1 MPGRP
6 LKRLRI
12 KQRRQVLSP
21 TRFNLAYNLA
31 MRSNP
36 TSLFIAAMAFG
47 IAPGFVYAQNASGSA
62 GQTSSPSTRIA
73 PVVATPSNRAYQSV
87 LMAQLLG
94 PAQPEIRQTP
104 PTVPATPLPPLP
116 STSPPLSTNS
126 APPVSAQVGKPA
138 SAPPTAQGQAAR
150 VLATPARTAPVRNNI
165 VLDADTVEQGDT
177 SGVIIATGN
186 VVATNAGRVVRAN
199 RLVYDQNSGVVT
211 ATGNVTVVEADG
223 STTVAE
229 QLTLDD
235 ALNTGV
241 INNFAARFPDGS
253 VVAANGAVRR
263 AGDRNFLTR
272 AIYTACQV
280 CQDGKSKPT
289 WAVRARRAMQDQRSE
304 TLVYNDVVL
313 EIKGVPILYVP
324 YFQHGDPSVG
334 RRSGLLQPKPGE
346 SSRMGLFWEQ
356 PYLWVIDPYSELT
369 IAPIITQR
377 VNPILQ
383 LDYRRKFYSGSLE
396 VRTSGT
402 YERFFNKEEKF
413 GEADYR
419 SYIFAEGRFE
429 IAEGWDWGLG
439 VESASDEGYTTRYG
453 LPQYGTKAESE
464 TSPII
469 RAFPAR
475 LLSQLYLEG
484 VHDRQFLRIL
494 TLKIQDIG
502 GFERRKAVPFV
513 APLVEGEKSWS
524 IGPMNGQ
531 LRARGSGVYL
541 SRGGSRLDSGR
552 VSGTLD
558 WQGRSV
564 FGPGLVVQ
572 SEAMARTDYFNYKNT
587 QSVGRLTDSESFS
600 RTLGAAGVTVSW
612 PLQRLG
618 QNLNWTI
625 EPKLSVVYASDANE
639 QARVIQEETA
649 AFELDSTGLFRLDG
663 ASGFDQWEAGGRV
676 TAGVKFSVETADIN
690 DAPSRASLFVGLRQR
705 SESNPFAARSSN
717 LDKKTSDWMTEVE
730 LAHRNNFS
738 LTGRVRLDS
747 DTGKLV
753 RAEVASRLS
762 FWRFESNVRY
772 HELPKSV
779 VGPDRVNREVEG
791 TFKFRLNKNFTA
803 FSSTQYDIL
812 NKVALRAWH
821 GITYQDDCTELRLFY
836 EETKV
841 NFRFIEPGR
850 SIRFQF
856 ALKTLGTLSDQPF
869 D

>member
-1 MPGRP
+1 
-6 LKRLRI
+6 
-12 KQRRQVLSP
+12 V
-21 TRFNLAYNLA
+21 
-31 MRSNP
+31 
-36 TSLFIAAMAFG
+36 
-47 IAPGFVYAQNASGSA
+47 
-62 GQTSSPSTRIA
+62 A
-73 PVVATPSNRAYQSV
+73 PVVATTSNRAYEAV

-94 PAQPEIRQTP
+94 TAQPEVRQTP
-104 PTVPATPLPPLP
+104 QTLRAT
-116 STSPPLSTNS
+116 TSPPVPSSSGPASTNRAATVYAQATTPANA
-126 APPVSAQVGKPA
+126 APKAQA
-138 SAPPTAQGQAAR
+138 QAAR
-150 VLATPARTAPVRNNI
+150 VLAAPAKSAPARNNI

-177 SGVIIATGN
+177 SGIIIASGN

-229 QLTLDD
+229 QMTLDD

-289 WAVRARRAMQDQRSE
+289 WAVRARRAMQDQRNE

-346 SSRMGLFWEQ
+346 SSRLGVFWEQ
-356 PYLWVIDPYSELT
+356 PYLWVLDDYSDLT

-383 LDYRRKFYSGSLE
+383 LDYRRKFYSGALDIK
-396 VRTSGT
+396 TSGT

-419 SYIFAEGRFE
+419 SYIFAEGRFQ

-439 VESASDEGYTTRYG
+439 IESASDEGYMTRYG
-453 LPQYGTKAESE
+453 LPLYGNNASSE

-469 RAFPAR
+469 RASPSR

-484 VHDRQFLRIL
+484 VHDRRFLRVL

-513 APLVEGEKSWS
+513 APLIEGEKSWS

-531 LRARGSGVYL
+531 LRARGSAVYL
-541 SRGGSRLDSGR
+541 SRGGTRLDSGR
-552 VSGTLD
+552 VSGALD
-558 WQGRSV
+558 WQGRSI

-572 SEAMARTDYFNYKNT
+572 PEAMARTDYFNYKNT
-587 QSVGRLTDSESFS
+587 KSVGRLTESETFS
-600 RTLGAAGVTVSW
+600 RSLGAAGVTVSW

-639 QARVIQEETA
+639 QSRVIQEETS
-649 AFELDSTGLFRLDG
+649 AFELDNTGLFRLDG
-663 ASGFDQWEAGGRV
+663 ASGYDQWEAGGRV
-676 TAGVKFSVETADIN
+676 TAGVRFGVETAN
-690 DAPSRASLFVGLRQR
+690 LNEAPSSASIFLGIRQR
-705 SESNPFAARSSN
+705 TESNPFAPRSSN

-730 LAHRNNFS
+730 LAHRDNFS

-753 RAEVASRLS
+753 RAEVASRLA
-762 FWRFESNVRY
+762 FWRFETNVRY

-779 VGPDRVNREVEG
+779 AGPDRVNREFEG
-791 TFKFRLNKNFTA
+791 TVKFRLNKNFTA
-803 FSSTQYDIL
+803 FSSAQYDAL

-836 EETKV
+836 EETKTS
-841 NFRFIEPGR
+841 FRFIEPGR

-856 ALKTLGTLSDQPF
+856 ALKTLGSLSDQPF